1 MTIKST
7 RRDIHMTDTLLNIKQ
22 VRDRLGLS
30 YAEVINLVKTGRL
43 RAYRYAGSGRLGRT
57 DITPDTQG
65 LRFKVSDVD
74 ELIET
79 SLIN

>member
-1 MTIKST
+1 MEG
-7 RRDIHMTDTLLNIKQ
+7 RDTMLNIKQ

-43 RAYRYAGSGRLGRT
+43 RAYRYAGSGQLGRS

-74 ELIET
+74 ELVET
-79 SLIN
+79 SLIT